1 MHLHSC
7 EDDYVVVDEP
17 IRGKTRKLCGNQIP
31 QSFNISSNEL
41 KIAFK
46 SAERLGRPKPGF
58 VATYT
63 SGTTPGD
70 LRILKTRFD
79 VKLSSSSFKSFLIIK
94 LKLLKQPLRAHFF
107 SNWHGF
113 ALITTTRLRFNE
125 IRAGKQDQ

>member
-1 MHLHSC
+1 MHFHSC

-17 IRGKTRKLCGNQIP
+17 VQGKTRKLCGNQIP

-63 SGTTPGD
+63 SGTTPGH
-70 LRILKTRFD
+70 LQILKTRFAS
-79 VKLSSSSFKSFLIIK
+79 KFSLCSFKSFNH
-94 LKLLKQPLRAHFF
+94 Q
-107 SNWHGF
+107 N
-113 ALITTTRLRFNE
+113 
-125 IRAGKQDQ
+125 

>member
-70 LRILKTRFD
+70 LRILKLDLMKNFHQ
-79 VKLSSSSFKSFLIIK
+79 VPSKAF
-94 LKLLKQPLRAHFF
+94 
-107 SNWHGF
+107 
-113 ALITTTRLRFNE
+113 
-125 IRAGKQDQ
+125 